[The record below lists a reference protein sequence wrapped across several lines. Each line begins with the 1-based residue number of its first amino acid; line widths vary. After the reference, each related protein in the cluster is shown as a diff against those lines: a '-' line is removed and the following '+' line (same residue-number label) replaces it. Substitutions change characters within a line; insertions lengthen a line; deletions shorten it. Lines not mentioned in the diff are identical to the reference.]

1 MPCPRQG
8 WFGRLRQ
15 LPADRTG
22 TALVEFG
29 LIMPVMLML
38 VFGSLEFGINVYM
51 RSVLEGAMLQAG
63 RNSTLQTGAS
73 NQTSIDQ
80 LVINQVKGVMPSAT
94 VTFDRDNYPSYS
106 RVNKPEDFTDSNSNG
121 QYDAGECFQDS
132 NANNR
137 WDADLARDGLGGAND
152 IVEYTA
158 TVSYPSFIP
167 AGRALGLSP
176 TTSISAK
183 TILKNQP
190 FATQPGWGA
199 RQVCP

>member
-1 MPCPRQG
+1 MPCRHEG
-8 WFGRLRQ
+8 LSARLRR
-15 LPADRTG
+15 LPADREG
-22 TALVEFG
+22 AALVEFG
-29 LIMPVMLML
+29 LIMPVMLMM
-38 VFGSLEFGINVYM
+38 VFGALEFGINVYM
-51 RSVLEGAMLQAG
+51 RSVLEGTMLQAG
-63 RNSTLQTGAS
+63 RNSSLQTGAS

-80 LVINQVKGVMPSAT
+80 MVTTQIKNVMPSAT

-121 QYDAGECFQDS
+121 QYDAGECFQDINS
-132 NANNR
+132 NNR

-152 IVEYTA
+152 IVEFTA

-176 TTSISAK
+176 TTSITAK